1 MSVLLF
7 YWMIMIDALT
17 CEQYIHA
24 ASAVYIWQIQWILS
38 QTLKHPAWLSV
49 ARFGIPHNLQ
59 KLFSRGPATLCG
71 EFSGACSAMSDFYNI
86 SRPAWIRG
94 WMYSYRRAVLTM
106 TEWSE

>member
-24 ASAVYIWQIQWILS
+24 ASAVYIWQIHWILS

-59 KLFSRGPATLCG
+59 KLFSRGPCG
-71 EFSGACSAMSDFYNI
+71 HCAANSAVHAVQWVTSTI
-86 SRPAWIRG
+86 SAGRPG
-94 WMYSYRRAVLTM
+94 
-106 TEWSE
+106 